1 MKQALRAYLLGMVL
15 PATAIAWLL
24 FRTQR
29 GIADPALAAVLLTIG
44 VLAANFPVMIRKNY
58 KADAAPA
65 IDLAFVVLFPAG
77 AAVALVGLS
86 RLVGD
91 GIMCL
96 RRNPATGKHRRRPV
110 DLIFNTGMLM
120 VSAGAAAVVFNGIAA
135 ADLLPD
141 GAGQFLSAM
150 GAAVA
155 MYVVNIA
162 LLVIAVAMMNRR
174 SPFQVW
180 AETAGVDLKL
190 TAAVYAAGYLLA
202 LTSPAHPWI
211 AVVVLAPL
219 AGVQLAL
226 KRSVQMRD
234 QTIAAVESM
243 ADVVDKRDPYTF
255 EHSQSV
261 ARHAVRIARQ
271 LHLPDRDVET
281 IRLAARVHDL
291 GKIAVPDE
299 ILHKEGRLTPEEFE
313 VMKKHPVTGA
323 EILAKFPEYREG
335 RELVLAH
342 HERIDGRGYPRGL
355 AGGAIPLGARIIAVA
370 DSWDAMTSNRP
381 YRKALAAGVA
391 MAELLRGRGIQWE
404 ATVVEAFAAT
414 MPDVV
419 PPEFELQPDHAGGV
433 PLLRSLGAVVG
444 VAVASLP

>member
-1 MKQALRAYLLGMVL
+1 MAA
-15 PATAIAWLL
+15 PAAAITWLL
-24 FRTQR
+24 FRSEQGT
-29 GIADPALAAVLLTIG
+29 ADPVLAGVLLAVG

-77 AAVALVGLS
+77 AAVTLVGLS
-86 RLVGD
+86 RLLGD

-96 RRNPATGKHRRRPV
+96 RRNPTTGKHRRRPV

-120 VSAGAAAVVFNGIAA
+120 VSAGASAVVFHGLATA
-135 ADLLPD
+135 KLLPD
-141 GAGQFLSAM
+141 GAGQFLAAV

-174 SPFQVW
+174 SPFEVW
-180 AETAGVDLKL
+180 AETAGVDVKL

-202 LTSPAHPWI
+202 LTSPVHPWI
-211 AVVVLAPL
+211 AIVVLAPL

-234 QTIAAVESM
+234 QTIAAVEAM

-261 ARHAVRIARQ
+261 ARHAVLIARQ
-271 LHLPDRDVET
+271 MHLPDRDVET

-299 ILHKEGRLTPEEFE
+299 ILHKAGRLSAEEFE
-313 VMKKHPVTGA
+313 VMKKHPATGA

-335 RELVLAH
+335 RDLVLAH

-355 AGGAIPLGARIIAVA
+355 AGEDIPLGARIIAVA
-370 DSWDAMTSNRP
+370 DSWDAMTSDRP
-381 YRKALAAGVA
+381 YRKALPAEVA

-404 ATVVEAFAAT
+404 AAIVEAFAAT

-419 PPEFELQPDHAGGV
+419 PPEFELQHEQVGGL
-433 PLLRSLGAVVG
+433 PLLRSLGAIAGAAISSV
-444 VAVASLP
+444 S